1 MVQIGLGDTVTING
15 VSGVVDFIGAEI
27 IILET
32 PKGQQYKTDISDIQS
47 VEITQSNTLNQLC
60 CINLEI

>member
-15 VSGVVDFIGAEI
+15 VSGVVDFVGAEV

-32 PKGQQYKTDISDIQS
+32 PKGQQYNSDIRS

-60 CINLEI
+60 FINLEI

>member
-15 VSGVVDFIGAEI
+15 VSGVVDFVGAEV

-32 PKGQQYKTDISDIQS
+32 PKGQQYKTDISDIRS

-60 CINLEI
+60 FINLEI

>member
-1 MVQIGLGDTVTING
+1 MVQIGLGDTVTTNG

-32 PKGQQYKTDISDIQS
+32 PKGQQYKTDISDIRS

-60 CINLEI
+60 FINLEI

>member
-32 PKGQQYKTDISDIQS
+32 PKGQQYKTDISDIRS

-60 CINLEI
+60 FINLEI

>member
-60 CINLEI
+60 FINLEI

>member
-1 MVQIGLGDTVTING
+1 MVQIGLGDTITING
-15 VSGVVDFIGAEI
+15 VSGVMDFIGAEI

-32 PKGQQYKTDISDIQS
+32 PKGQQYKTDISDIRS

-60 CINLEI
+60 FINLEI

>member
-15 VSGVVDFIGAEI
+15 VSGVVDFVGAEV

-32 PKGQQYKTDISDIQS
+32 PKGQQYKTDISDIRS

-60 CINLEI
+60 FINLQM

>member
-1 MVQIGLGDTVTING
+1 MVRIGLGDTVTING

-32 PKGQQYKTDISDIQS
+32 PKGQQYKTDISDIRS
-47 VEITQSNTLNQLC
+47 VEITQSNALNQLC
-60 CINLEI
+60 FTNLEI